1 MPATPF
7 SSLPMKFL
15 HAADIH
21 LDSPLCGLS
30 AYPDAPAERLRTATR
45 SAFVRLIDTALAA
58 GVLNPEEAHSL
69 QQAEAAR
76 RVVIDVDDFDKEEL
90 TLETGKVR

>member
-1 MPATPF
+1 
-7 SSLPMKFL
+7 MKFL

-45 SAFVRLIDTALAA
+45 SAFVRLIDTALAEQVDFLVIA
-58 GVLNPEEAHSL
+58 GDLYDGGWKDFYQRMVDEWVSTHSR
-69 QQAEAAR
+69 AKAAGSAKSRLR
-76 RVVIDVDDFDKEEL
+76 R
-90 TLETGKVR
+90 